1 MAANAQEN
9 RSQKVAF
16 PGRINRK
23 LSLLFGLL
31 FFLVLLVGGTSLY
44 LAHSIFLVSQE
55 IKSHSER
62 TNLVFRIYYT
72 SHHLIE
78 LLERASLQVGT
89 VTDGDRSA
97 YIQRIRNLM
106 QQYVDEGGAK
116 KDMLEGIGP
125 VIHDLDSVSKKLIEE
140 LQQTGQ
146 PSDEAVRNSTLVLA
160 DVEMAV
166 QTNAQWLS
174 GIHQSKIEEMV
185 AANAWK
191 MQLILGF
198 YAAFVLAGGLLILG
212 FSFFF
217 YRTIAR
223 PLRLLTQ
230 GASEV
235 AQGKFQKQVPV
246 QSKDEIGQLSHD
258 FNIMVERLREHEEQL
273 KRLATLEERER
284 LAQELHD
291 HLAQSI
297 ALLHLKLSEAE
308 SVFTSEESKKPPET
322 LKEMR
327 KIVNS
332 AYGDVRQAILGLRT
346 MVSKELGFVPTLT
359 EYLHEFSE
367 MRKMPV
373 DLKIPN
379 SEAIRFSPQVEIQII
394 RIIHE
399 ALTNVFKH
407 AHASKASVQF
417 ERNGNFGILIVEDNG
432 KGFVVEEGVA
442 KKFHFGLQ
450 TMKERAEGVG
460 GKLIIQSAPG
470 KGTKLTVHLP
480 ILS

>member
-1 MAANAQEN
+1 MQED
-9 RSQKVAF
+9 RVQQVAF
-16 PGRINRK
+16 PQKINRK

-31 FFLVLLVGGTSLY
+31 FVLVLLVGGTSLY
-44 LAHSIFLVSQE
+44 LARSIFLASQE
-55 IKSHSER
+55 VKRESER
-62 TNLVFRIYYT
+62 TDLVFGMYYT
-72 SHHLIE
+72 SHYLIE
-78 LLERASLQVGT
+78 LLERASLDMNT
-89 VTDGDRSA
+89 VAEGDRSA
-97 YIQRIRNLM
+97 YM
-106 QQYVDEGGAK
+106 QQIRYLMRRYLDGGGAK
-116 KDMLEGIGP
+116 KEMLEGMGP
-125 VIHDLDSVSKKLIEE
+125 AIDDLDSTSKKIVEQM
-140 LQQTGQ
+140 QQTGEF
-146 PSDEAVRNSTLVLA
+146 SAEAVRKNMLAVA
-160 DVEMAV
+160 DVEMAI

-174 GIHQSKIEEMV
+174 EVHKSRMEEMV

-198 YAAFVLAGGLLILG
+198 YAAFVLVGGFLILG

-217 YRTIAR
+217 SRTIAR
-223 PLRLLTQ
+223 PLRLLAQ

-235 AQGKFQKQVPV
+235 AQGNFQKQVPV

-258 FNIMVERLREHEEQL
+258 FNIMVERLREHEEKL
-273 KRLATLEERER
+273 KGLATLEERER

-308 SVFTSEESKKPPET
+308 SDFTSEESKKPPET
-322 LKEMR
+322 LKDMR
-327 KIVNS
+327 KIVDS
-332 AYGDVRQAILGLRT
+332 AYGDVRQAIFGLRT

-373 DLKIPN
+373 DLKIHNP
-379 SEAIRFSPQVEIQII
+379 EAIRFSPQVEIQII

-407 AHASKASVQF
+407 AHASKSTVQF
-417 ERNGNFGILIVEDNG
+417 ERNGDFGILTVEDNG
-432 KGFVVEEGVA
+432 NGFVVEEGIE
-442 KKFHFGLQ
+442 KRLHFGLQ
-450 TMKERAEGVG
+450 TMRERAEGVG

-470 KGTKLTVHLP
+470 KGTKVMVYVP